1 MGFPGIEYTGFR
13 MPLSIS
19 RLRRW
24 FAAGAIAVTLTVA
37 GVYFYARHRVQNALK
52 QVPQKI
58 GLEIQQSAT
67 GFTISKSEQGR
78 TIFKVEASKAVQ
90 FKQGGHAELHD
101 VAITVYGRDSAR
113 YDRIYGSDFEYNQES
128 GDVTAQGEVQI
139 DLEANPEGVLNP
151 DQTPPKELG
160 NPIHL
165 KTSGLVFN
173 QKTGDASTRNKVD
186 FELPQATGSA
196 VGVNYVA
203 KSNILSLLSQVKL
216 VSTDSGGPT
225 LTAARAVVTKDP
237 HQVVLEHPQ
246 VEIIDRKCQSDTATL
261 FLRPDNTLARVLA
274 SGNVVVQ
281 VTGAQD
287 AEARAEQLEIM
298 LARQESTVR
307 IAVFSGAVT
316 AEVSGDQ
323 PMQGNAG
330 RVELDFAGKN
340 VLTKVRA
347 EDAVKLAQQQK
358 ANGNSAPQN
367 LELTASLV
375 DFFLTGGSRLS
386 RAETSGS
393 GQIALIPLSAGNS
406 PQTLVTAGQFQ
417 ADFDDSGQL
426 ASVHGAP
433 DARIVS
439 KNPGQADRVSTSET
453 VDAVFH
459 PGDGIE
465 SIVQQGSVAY
475 VDGERKAWGDRAH
488 YTPADQ
494 MLLLTGSPRAAE
506 RGMTTT
512 AHSVRLNRATGEA
525 FAEGDVKTT
534 YSDLKPE
541 PNGAL
546 LASSSPIHVTASAMS
561 VHNANVALYSGGARL
576 WQDANIVEAPTIQFD
591 REHRS
596 MIAHGT
602 ADKPVSTMLVQND
615 NRGNPIPVAITSS
628 RLTYTDSERIAH
640 FDGDVTARSADLTLA
655 ADKMDAFLEPRGK
668 AVANQPSA
676 AEKLEKIIAS
686 RQVVITQPNRLATG
700 TQVVYTAADDKF
712 VLTGGPPSIFDAEHG
727 KITGVSL
734 TFFRRDDR
742 VLVEGDNTF
751 PTVTHTRVA
760 R

>member
-1 MGFPGIEYTGFR
+1 
-13 MPLSIS
+13 MPILIS

-24 FAAGAIAVTLTVA
+24 FASAAIAVILIVA

-52 QVPQKI
+52 QVPEKI

-78 TIFKVEASKAVQ
+78 TIFKIEASKAVQ

-101 VAITVYGRDSAR
+101 VAITVYGRDSDR
-113 YDRIYGSDFEYNQES
+113 YDRIYGSDFEYNQQS

-151 DQTPPKELG
+151 DQAPPKELK

-173 QKTGDASTRNKVD
+173 QKTGNAYTRNKVD
-186 FELPQATGSA
+186 FELPQAQGSA
-196 VGVNYVA
+196 VGVTYIA
-203 KSNILSLLSQVKL
+203 KTNLLTLQSKVKL
-216 VSTDSGGPT
+216 VSAGPGGPT
-225 LTAARAVVTKDP
+225 LTAARAVITKDP

-246 VEIIDRKCQSDTATL
+246 LETLGRKCQSDTATL
-261 FLRPDNTLARVLA
+261 FLRSDNTLARVLA
-274 SGNVVVQ
+274 SGNVLVQ
-281 VTGAQD
+281 VTGAQV
-287 AEARAEQLEIM
+287 AEARAEQLEIT
-298 LARQESTVR
+298 LARQEASVKT
-307 IAVFSGAVT
+307 AVFSGAVT

-323 PMQGNAG
+323 PIHANAG

-340 VLTKVRA
+340 ILTKVRA
-347 EDAVKLAQQQK
+347 ENAVKLAQQQK
-358 ANGNSAPQN
+358 ASDNSTPQS
-367 LELTASLV
+367 LELTASLIN
-375 DFFLTGGSRLS
+375 FFLTDGSRLL
-386 RAETSGS
+386 RAETSGP
-393 GQIALIPLSAGNS
+393 GQIALTSLAGNG
-406 PQTLVTAGQFQ
+406 PQTLATAGQFQ
-417 ADFDDSGQL
+417 AHFNDSGQL

-433 DARIVS
+433 NARIVN
-439 KNPGQADRVSTSET
+439 KNPGQSDRVSSSKT

-459 PGDGIE
+459 SGRVE
-465 SIVQQGSVAY
+465 SIVQHGNVAY
-475 VDGERKAWGDRAH
+475 VDGKRKAWSDRAR

-494 MLLLTGSPRAAE
+494 ILLLTGSPRLVE
-506 RGMTTT
+506 DGITTT

-525 FAEGDVKTT
+525 LAEGNVKTT

-561 VHNANVALYSGGARL
+561 VHDANVALYSGGARL

-602 ADKPVSTMLVQND
+602 PEKPVSTILVQSD
-615 NRGNPIPVAITSS
+615 KSGNATSVAITSS
-628 RLTYTDSERIAH
+628 GLTYTDTERIAH
-640 FDGDVTARSADLTLA
+640 FDSDVVAKSTDITITASQ
-655 ADKMDAFLEPRGK
+655 MDAFLEPTGT
-668 AVANQPSA
+668 AVANQTPSA
-676 AEKLEKIIAS
+676 GKMEKIVAS
-686 RQVVITQPNRLATG
+686 GQVVVTQPNRHATG
-700 TQVVYTAADDKF
+700 NELVYVAAEDKF
-712 VLTGGPPSIFDAEHG
+712 VLSGGPPSIFDAEHG

-742 VLVEGDNTF
+742 VLVEGSNTF

>member
-1 MGFPGIEYTGFR
+1 
-13 MPLSIS
+13 MPVSIS

-24 FAAGAIAVTLTVA
+24 FAGAAIAVMLIVA

-52 QVPQKI
+52 QVPEKI
-58 GLEIQQSAT
+58 GLEIQQTAT

-78 TIFKVEASKAVQ
+78 TIFKIEASKAVQ

-101 VAITVYGRDSAR
+101 VAITVYGRDSDR
-113 YDRIYGSDFEYNQES
+113 YDRIYGSDFEYNQQS

-151 DQTPPKELG
+151 DQAPPEELK

-173 QKTGDASTRNKVD
+173 QKTGNAYTRNKVD
-186 FELPQATGSA
+186 FELPQAQGSA
-196 VGVNYVA
+196 VGVTYIA
-203 KSNILSLLSQVKL
+203 KTNLLTLQSKVKL
-216 VSTDSGGPT
+216 VSAGPGGPT
-225 LTAARAVVTKDP
+225 LTAARAVITKDP

-246 VEIIDRKCQSDTATL
+246 LETLGRKCRSDTATV
-261 FLRPDNTLARVLA
+261 FLRSDNTLARVLA
-274 SGNVVVQ
+274 SGNVLVQ
-281 VTGAQD
+281 VTGAQV
-287 AEARAEQLEIM
+287 AEARAEQLEIT
-298 LARQESTVR
+298 LARQEASVKT
-307 IAVFSGAVT
+307 AVFSGAVT

-323 PMQGNAG
+323 PIHANAG

-340 VLTKVRA
+340 ILTKVRA
-347 EDAVKLAQQQK
+347 ENAVKLAQQQK
-358 ANGNSAPQN
+358 ASDNSTPQN
-367 LELTASLV
+367 LELTASLI
-375 DFFLTGGSRLS
+375 DFFLTDGSRLV
-386 RAETSGS
+386 RAETSGPS
-393 GQIALIPLSAGNS
+393 QIALTSLAGNG

-417 ADFDDSGQL
+417 AQFNDSGQL

-433 DARIVS
+433 NARIVS
-439 KNPGQADRVSTSET
+439 KNPGQSDRVSSSET

-459 PGDGIE
+459 SGGGIE
-465 SIVQQGSVAY
+465 SIVQHGNVAY
-475 VDGERKAWGDRAH
+475 VDGERKAWSDRAR

-494 MLLLTGSPRAAE
+494 ILLLTGSPRVVE
-506 RGMTTT
+506 SGITTT

-525 FAEGDVKTT
+525 LAEGNVKTT

-576 WQDANIVEAPTIQFD
+576 WQDVNIVEAPTIQFD

-602 ADKPVSTMLVQND
+602 PEKPVSTILVQSDKN
-615 NRGNPIPVAITSS
+615 GNPIPVAITSS
-628 RLTYTDSERIAH
+628 RLTYTDTERTAH
-640 FDGDVTARSADLTLA
+640 FDGNVIAWSADLTITA
-655 ADKMDAFLEPRGK
+655 AQMDAFVQPSGSS
-668 AVANQPSA
+668 APNQPSA
-676 AEKLEKIIAS
+676 AGKLEKIVAS
-686 RQVVITQPNRLATG
+686 GQVVITQPNRHATG
-700 TQVVYTAADDKF
+700 NELVYVAAEDKF
-712 VLTGGPPSIFDAEHG
+712 VLTGGLPSIFDAEHG